1 MRETRKRER
10 MGRRE
15 LLSKLPTGVT
25 LPMHATPAIVSTQ
38 HLPAGSSNSRR
49 RTSLSVF
56 AYFKQKE
63 TLPQIWTLLKCLQLQ
78 SFVQEWPRD
87 NIREKQISL
96 RKNGCC
102 YWGVASPDK
111 QGRGWEGGRM
121 QAAPGRGRDSLANQ
135 THLVAPPTPVSILL
149 IPNNQMTLIIFI
161 I

>member
-38 HLPAGSSNSRR
+38 PLPAGSSKNNSRR

-78 SFVQEWPRD
+78 SFVQKWPHD
-87 NIREKQISL
+87 NISERLEAEKFNEWL
-96 RKNGCC
+96 LFLG
-102 YWGVASPDK
+102 GVAGGDK
-111 QGRGWEGGRM
+111 QGRG
-121 QAAPGRGRDSLANQ
+121 RG
-135 THLVAPPTPVSILL
+135 
-149 IPNNQMTLIIFI
+149 
-161 I
+161 

>member
-1 MRETRKRER
+1 MLCKPAPTRNRPGKGSVSLDPNYPLVKVLRARPGHE
-10 MGRRE
+10 GDQEEGKNGGRE

-78 SFVQEWPRD
+78 SFVQKWPHD
-87 NIREKQISL
+87 NISERLEAEKFNEWL
-96 RKNGCC
+96 LFLG
-102 YWGVASPDK
+102 GVAGGDK
-111 QGRGWEGGRM
+111 QGRG
-121 QAAPGRGRDSLANQ
+121 RG
-135 THLVAPPTPVSILL
+135 
-149 IPNNQMTLIIFI
+149 
-161 I
+161 